1 MADYIKREDALNAS
15 KLVYIECI
23 EKDDGGFLEVDADN
37 IPIVLKRDIMEIPT
51 ADVVERK
58 HGKWLEKDIVRNSK
72 HPIDMWQSARCSVCN
87 RYHTTPFSYHFYDYK
102 YCPKCG
108 ATMVTDDV

>member
-1 MADYIKREDALNAS
+1 MSDYIKREDALNAS

-37 IPIVLKRDIMEIPT
+37 IPIVLKRDIMELPA

-58 HGKWLEKDIVRNSK
+58 MGKWIGGELGHCSCCGHEGCASDIWNDGQ
-72 HPIDMWQSARCSVCN
+72 IN
-87 RYHTTPFSYHFYDYK
+87 F
-102 YCPKCG
+102 CPNCG
-108 ATMVTDDV
+108 AEMERINDV